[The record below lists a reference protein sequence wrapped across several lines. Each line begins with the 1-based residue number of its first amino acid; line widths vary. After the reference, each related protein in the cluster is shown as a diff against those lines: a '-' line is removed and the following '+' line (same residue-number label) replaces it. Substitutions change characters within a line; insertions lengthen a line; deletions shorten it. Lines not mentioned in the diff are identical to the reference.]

1 MSEIERTR
9 AHRACLLGRRTV
21 LEAALGIG
29 LILPRRAAAQAPDP
43 KQERP
48 RENDRL
54 VFALGSR
61 AGEVITPEDV
71 PLGGPQLFAYPMD
84 SATGVVRN
92 GSRLNQVVLVHL
104 DPVDLTNDTRERA
117 ADGIVAYSGIC
128 SHTGCDVAEWLER
141 TQMFLCPCHD
151 SEFDPADA
159 ARVDFGPAPR
169 RLAALPLKVIDGELV
184 AAGGFIGRVGAAEQ

>member
-1 MSEIERTR
+1 MSDIERTR

-29 LILPRRAAAQAPDP
+29 LVLPRRAAAQAPDP